1 MNKESYQF
9 GNFVLN
15 FESFQQFKSKIDSFN
30 ARDFNTLTY
39 EQVYKE
45 VSDILFFGGFFLS
58 SYDPYYRSQDL
69 LNYKDKFYRIRKT
82 NKITSNITEYWNPP
96 VNYVT
101 RFGRLNDLRESV
113 LYTSRNSILTPVN
126 ELEIKK
132 DDIILVTVYT
142 WNHKYTTLLKYMGIM
157 KNQYIDKENLP
168 SKLTNLKLSFI
179 SEWLMKKSDSNY
191 NVYKV
196 TNSIRR
202 FYVRIQDT
210 TIDGYIYP
218 STLNDKALNTVFY
231 SYVAN
236 RNLILENIYFGQ
248 VTKISDSSITLKSN
262 VYIKVI
268 DGKPFSEQKS
278 EYTNYVFNSELK

>member
-1 MNKESYQF
+1 M
-9 GNFVLN
+9 LN